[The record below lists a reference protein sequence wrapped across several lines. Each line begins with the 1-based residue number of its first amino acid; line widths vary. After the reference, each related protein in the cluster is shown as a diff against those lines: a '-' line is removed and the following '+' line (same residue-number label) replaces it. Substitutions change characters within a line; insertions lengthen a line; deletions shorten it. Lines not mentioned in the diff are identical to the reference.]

1 MGSDGYDAPA
11 HCVVA
16 MPTGQQTILDA
27 MPDGLVIVN
36 PQGVIIGSNAAA
48 LSIFGYEQKQ
58 LVGLTIEALLP
69 ERFRAG
75 HVAKRNDYLTA
86 PRHRPMGQSL
96 KLLGQ
101 RRDGSE
107 FPVEVSLSPYR
118 AGRQVCAICIIRDVS
133 DRERRQAEL
142 QRAELR
148 YRTVVEQMPAVT
160 FMASLDGRANEFYVS
175 PQIEKLLGFSQQ
187 EWLNDPVLWYTRLHP
202 DDRERW
208 HREFAQTCSAGTEF
222 CAEYRFLAKS
232 GKVVWVQGEAKMIRD
247 AQGAPLML
255 HGIAFDITARKE
267 AENVL
272 ERSRDELEEMVRTR
286 TAELAR
292 AALIDKLTG
301 LPNRSLLMDRLQKT
315 LDRSR
320 RSARTFAVMFL
331 DFDRFKIVNDSLGHG
346 VGDALL
352 QEIGRRLTREVR
364 CVDTV
369 SCTVDGDSTA
379 RMGGDEFVILLDEI
393 RHADAAAVVADR
405 MLIALA
411 EPYRLGQHEVFST
424 ASIGIVVGPAG
435 YERAEDV
442 IRDADTAMYEAK
454 RAGKGRYVLFDDSM
468 RSRVQR
474 RHMLENDLRRAVDA
488 NQLSFVFQPIVSLE
502 TGETHSVE
510 ALLRWRHATAGDI
523 GPAEFIPIAEESN
536 LILALGEW
544 VLREGARQMAD
555 WIDRLGPAAPP
566 TISLNLSRKQFIR
579 SDLPEQIR
587 GILKQT
593 GLPAERLQ
601 LEVTEDAFA
610 SDVKAAIAAMNAIK
624 RLGVQLA
631 IDDFGAGC
639 STFASLHEFPA
650 DVLKVDRSL
659 LSDIE
664 QSKDTAALIHSL
676 AVLVR
681 NLGLTMVAEGI
692 ERASQAVVAQELG
705 CQLAQGYF
713 FARPMPADKLEEFL
727 VERQSAASVS
737 GAMAFE
743 SRWSPRM
750 EIESFAPLAE
760 S

>member
-1 MGSDGYDAPA
+1 
-11 HCVVA
+11 
-16 MPTGQQTILDA
+16 MPVGQQTILDA

-36 PQGVIIGSNAAA
+36 PQGAIIGSNAAA
-48 LSIFGYEQKQ
+48 LAIFGYDQKQ
-58 LVGLTIEALLP
+58 LIGLTIEALLP

-75 HVAKRNDYLTA
+75 HVAKRNNYLAA
-86 PRHRPMGQSL
+86 PLHRPMGQSL

-118 AGRQVCAICIIRDVS
+118 AGRQVCVICIIRDIS
-133 DRERRQAEL
+133 DHEQHQAEL

-160 FMASLDGRANEFYVS
+160 FMASLDGRANELYVS

-187 EWLNDPVLWYTRLHP
+187 EWLSDPVLWYTRLHP

-208 HREFAQTCSAGTEF
+208 HHEFAQTCAAGTDF
-222 CAEYRFLAKS
+222 CAEFRFIAKD
-232 GKVVWVQGEAKMIRD
+232 GKTVWVQGNAKMIRD
-247 AQGAPLML
+247 GQGAPLML

-267 AENVL
+267 AEQVL
-272 ERSRDELEEMVRTR
+272 ERSRDELEQCVRDR

-292 AALIDKLTG
+292 VALLDKLTG
-301 LPNRSLLMDRLQKT
+301 LPNRSLLMDRLRQS

-320 RSARTFAVMFL
+320 RAGRTYALMFL
-331 DFDRFKIVNDSLGHG
+331 DIDRFKIVNDSLGHD

-393 RHADAAAVVADR
+393 RQADDAVVVADR
-405 MLIALA
+405 LLIALA
-411 EPYRLGQHEVFST
+411 EPYRLGQHEVFSS

-454 RAGKGRYVLFDDSM
+454 RAGKGRYVLFDETM

-474 RHMLENDLRRAVDA
+474 RHMLENDLRRAIDA

-502 TGETHSVE
+502 TGEPHSVE

-536 LILALGEW
+536 LILAIGEW

-587 GILKQT
+587 GILMET
-593 GLPAERLQ
+593 GLAAERLQ

-610 SDVKAAIAAMNAIK
+610 SDVKAAIATMNAIK

-664 QSKDTAALIHSL
+664 QSKDTAALVHSL

-713 FARPMPADKLEEFL
+713 FARPMPADKLEAFL

-743 SRWSPRM
+743 SRWSPHM
-750 EIESFAPLAE
+750 EIETFAPSANGW
-760 S
+760 